1 MNAMIDA
8 QPASPRRDKQKV
20 LLLGGTSE
28 ANGLAQALAA
38 MPDIDAVYSFAGRT
52 QQPRTPP
59 IPHRIG
65 GFGGIDGLAAW
76 LAAERID
83 AVIDATHPFA
93 AQMSANAVAACART
107 NTRLIALERAPWQAR
122 EGDRWIAVDD
132 LDAAAKALGETPRRV
147 FLAIG
152 RLHLPVFAK
161 APQHDYVVRL
171 VDPPAEASPLPSLDV
186 IVARGPFDAA
196 GDEAMMVERGIEI
209 VVAKNAG
216 GEGSHAKIIAA
227 RHLGLPVIMIG
238 RPHIPERRRVE
249 SIGEIMEWLAAE

>member
-1 MNAMIDA
+1 MRAPSAPPNH
-8 QPASPRRDKQKV
+8 DKRKV

-28 ANGLAQALAA
+28 ANRLAQALAD

-59 IPHRIG
+59 IPHRVG

-107 NTRLIALERAPWQAR
+107 NTRLIALERAPWQAG
-122 EGDRWIAVDD
+122 EGDRWIAVGD
-132 LDAAAKALGETPRRV
+132 LDAATDALGEAPRRV

-152 RLHLPVFAK
+152 RLHLARFAG
-161 APQHDYVVRL
+161 APQHHYVVRL
-171 VDPPAEASPLPSLDV
+171 VDPPADASPLPSLDV

-196 GDEAMMVERGIEI
+196 GDEAMMRERGIEI

-227 RHLGLPVIMIG
+227 RRLGLPVIMVG
-238 RPHIPERRRVE
+238 RPFIPEREQVE
-249 SIGEIMEWLAAE
+249 SIDGVLEWLAAG